1 MKFRNMACLLLVG
14 LSLLPLA
21 LCISCGKSGSSIP
34 IGETELPDMELR
46 NADYTLA
53 EALAETSPDDPLFMH
68 AALISIYSTGKDT
81 VLTDVS
87 FRQGTSMSGRCKS
100 ASVSSDNNKAIL
112 SGDVFVDIDNDF
124 RMLALAGDAVD
135 GGHGGR
141 NEDLRHFLAQA
152 CGNGS
157 GDHVGLGIALDGVAG
172 RTHGGPHGA
181 EPDAAAARA
190 GFFQNGIVVHGGE
203 HL

>member
-1 MKFRNMACLLLVG
+1 M
-14 LSLLPLA
+14 PLA

-53 EALAETSPDDPLFMH
+53 EALADASPDDPLFMH

-112 SGDVFVDIDNDF
+112 SGDVFVDIDNDGTKVSIESQE
-124 RMLALAGDAVD
+124 MQWNGDENTLLCKGEVIVTYGD
-135 GGHGGR
+135 GTRIH
-141 NEDLRHFLAQA
+141 
-152 CGNGS
+152 
-157 GDHVGLGIALDGVAG
+157 
-172 RTHGGPHGA
+172 A
-181 EPDAAAARA
+181 E
-190 GFFQNGIVVHGGE
+190 GFSASMDENRYEFGKILEGTLE
-203 HL
+203 